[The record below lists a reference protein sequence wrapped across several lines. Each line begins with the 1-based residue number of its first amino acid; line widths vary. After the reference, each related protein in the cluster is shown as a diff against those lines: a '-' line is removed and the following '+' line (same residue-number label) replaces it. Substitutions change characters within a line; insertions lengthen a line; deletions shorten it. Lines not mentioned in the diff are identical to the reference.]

1 MRVARWNRWYSFGYS
16 RCCILQFIHNLQV
29 SCRYF
34 HCRMMIFAILAIGD
48 VQSRIFFW
56 IDSRKGI
63 IAFIGWQ

>member
-1 MRVARWNRWYSFGYS
+1 
-16 RCCILQFIHNLQV
+16 
-29 SCRYF
+29 
-34 HCRMMIFAILAIGD
+34 MMIFAILAIGD